1 MSATMS
7 IIDEYVEQDKRLQD
21 PEVKREIVANNL
33 GLNFERLIKIGK
45 GTREIHYTKIY
56 GEEIPLRVISR
67 DEETHLQHSCV
78 VEMAEKFPHFKG
90 LLFNINFEKMF
101 QKKLISLA
109 TSVCIEAT
117 SKRYLSED
125 EVGSLTSYTL
135 AALVTEYERLEKEYN
150 PTINQIDEEEV
161 NRLLVRLLDPEKKSI
176 IMTGLTSNQTSNA
189 LNKLLDVVI
198 ELEGNTSIIDSL
210 IDTSSV
216 NQN

>member
-1 MSATMS
+1 MS

-56 GEEIPLRVISR
+56 GENVPLRVISR
-67 DEETHLQHSCV
+67 DEETHLQHGCI

-90 LLFNINFEKMF
+90 ALFNINFERMF

-109 TSVCIEAT
+109 TSVCIEAPH
-117 SKRYLSED
+117 KRYLSED
-125 EVGSLTSYTL
+125 EIGALPSYTL
-135 AALVTEYERLEKEYN
+135 AALVTEYERLEREYN
-150 PTINQIDEEEV
+150 PAINEIPEEEV
-161 NRLLVRLLDPEKKSI
+161 NLLLARLLDPTKKSI
-176 IMTGLTSNQTSNA
+176 IMTGLTSSQIYSTLS
-189 LNKLLDVVI
+189 KSLDVMI
-198 ELEGNTSIIDSL
+198 ELGDITSIIDSL